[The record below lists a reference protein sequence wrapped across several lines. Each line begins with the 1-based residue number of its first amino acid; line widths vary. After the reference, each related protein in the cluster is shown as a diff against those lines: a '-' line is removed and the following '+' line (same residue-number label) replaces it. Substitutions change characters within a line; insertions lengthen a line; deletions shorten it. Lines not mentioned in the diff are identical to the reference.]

1 MKAMTAEQKQIINDL
16 LVKVGDLL
24 SEDKMTHILNAIKP
38 EASSNY
44 PHGQTIIKD
53 LNILLTKKNPN
64 KENNTMKAMTAE
76 QISEI
81 INLME
86 KAGDIYDAS
95 QRTAIDRA
103 IADHTSGKKIASSE
117 KAEATI
123 NMIKNAIA
131 NKIAIQ
137 KDEAKKAKAAEK
149 TINKSKEDNMK
160 AIQPKEEIIII
171 EDGFDNKKE
180 ATMAPNTCPKC
191 SGTGLYNVPLKD
203 GSIGKC
209 FACKGTGTKQ
219 PQNRAMTEAQI
230 KFIRDLF
237 AEAKQFMTQEQIDNL
252 VNAMLA
258 HKSGAHTKSIQ
269 WASAAID
276 KLKEIKATK
285 KS

>member
-1 MKAMTAEQKQIINDL
+1 MTL
-16 LVKVGDLL
+16 
-24 SEDKMTHILNAIKP
+24 
-38 EASSNY
+38 
-44 PHGQTIIKD
+44 
-53 LNILLTKKNPN
+53 
-64 KENNTMKAMTAE
+64 E
-76 QISEI
+76 QIAEI
-81 INLME
+81 NQLMDQ
-86 KAGDIYDAS
+86 AGDIYDAS
-95 QRTAIDRA
+95 QRTALSRA
-103 IADHTSGKKIASSE
+103 IFDHTSGKKIATFE
-117 KAEATI
+117 QGVNTI
-123 NMIKNAIA
+123 KMIKDAIA
-131 NKIAIQ
+131 KKIAIQ

-219 PQNRAMTEAQI
+219 SSTRLMSDAQI

-237 AEAKQFMTQEQIDNL
+237 KQVKEHMTEDEINNL
-252 VNAMLA
+252 VNAMRGHIDGTEA
-258 HKSGAHTKSIQ
+258 KSIT

-276 KLKEIKATK
+276 KLKAIKVKNAC
-285 KS
+285 

>member
-1 MKAMTAEQKQIINDL
+1 MKAMT
-16 LVKVGDLL
+16 
-24 SEDKMTHILNAIKP
+24 T
-38 EASSNY
+38 
-44 PHGQTIIKD
+44 
-53 LNILLTKKNPN
+53 
-64 KENNTMKAMTAE
+64 E

-81 INLME
+81 VNLME

-95 QRTAIDRA
+95 QRIAIDRA

-180 ATMAPNTCPKC
+180 ATMAPNTCQKC

-219 PQNRAMTEAQI
+219 SSTRLMSDAQI

-237 AEAKQFMTQEQIDNL
+237 KQVKEHMTEDEINNL
-252 VNAMLA
+252 VNAMRGHIDGTEA
-258 HKSGAHTKSIQ
+258 KSIT
-269 WASAAID
+269 WASTAID
-276 KLKEIKATK
+276 KLKAIKAGK
-285 KS
+285 A

>member
-1 MKAMTAEQKQIINDL
+1 MKAMT
-16 LVKVGDLL
+16 
-24 SEDKMTHILNAIKP
+24 T
-38 EASSNY
+38 
-44 PHGQTIIKD
+44 
-53 LNILLTKKNPN
+53 
-64 KENNTMKAMTAE
+64 E

-81 INLME
+81 VNLME

-123 NMIKNAIA
+123 NMIKEAIA

-219 PQNRAMTEAQI
+219 SSTRLMSDAQI

-237 AEAKQFMTQEQIDNL
+237 KQVKEHMTEDEINNL
-252 VNAMLA
+252 VNAMRGHIDGTEA
-258 HKSGAHTKSIQ
+258 KSIT
-269 WASAAID
+269 WASTAID
-276 KLKEIKATK
+276 KLKAIKAGK
-285 KS
+285 A

>member
-1 MKAMTAEQKQIINDL
+1 MT
-16 LVKVGDLL
+16 
-24 SEDKMTHILNAIKP
+24 T
-38 EASSNY
+38 
-44 PHGQTIIKD
+44 
-53 LNILLTKKNPN
+53 
-64 KENNTMKAMTAE
+64 E

-81 INLME
+81 VNLME

-123 NMIKNAIA
+123 NMIKEAIA

-149 TINKSKEDNMK
+149 TTNKSIKEDNVK
-160 AIQPKEEIIII
+160 AIQPKEEVIVII
-171 EDGFDNKKE
+171 EDGFDTNTNNNKKE

-219 PQNRAMTEAQI
+219 SSTRLMSDAQI

-237 AEAKQFMTQEQIDNL
+237 KQVKEHMTEDEINNL
-252 VNAMLA
+252 VNAMRGHIDGTEA
-258 HKSGAHTKSIQ
+258 KSIT
-269 WASAAID
+269 WASTAID
-276 KLKEIKATK
+276 KLKAIKAGK
-285 KS
+285 A